1 VTNRKNALMVLGT
14 ASHVGKSILTAGLGR
29 IFADEGYRV
38 APFKGQNMSL
48 NSAATPDGGEIGRAQ
63 ALQAEA
69 CRVIPRIEMN
79 PVLLKPSTDTGAQ
92 VILLGKI
99 WGQVTAWDYHTRRV
113 ECLFP
118 EVLNAYKR
126 LAVDHDLILLE
137 GAGSPAEI
145 NLRAHDIANM
155 RMAHTADAA
164 CILVGDID
172 RGGVFASLLGTLELL
187 EAEDRARIRGFVINK
202 FRGDESLLRPGVKT
216 IEGRLG
222 LPCVGIVPY
231 LSDLGLDE
239 EDGVALDDRASAARH
254 WKMHGNGQTRP
265 LRIGVIALPHMANF
279 TDFDALA
286 REPSVSLAF
295 LEQPEQIAIAD
306 LVLLPGSKQ
315 TLEDLEWLEHR
326 GFSRELCRLFEK
338 GIPLVGICGGFQ
350 MLGSLIEDP
359 DGTEN
364 EGKPRMERGLGYLP
378 VRTVLRT
385 EKTVRRVRGRMR
397 SEFLGI
403 SLSPEAF
410 FQGYEIHVG
419 ETVYETGAK
428 PFAEITREGITGSF
442 PDGALSGSGR
452 VLGTYVHGLFD
463 NDEFRH
469 GLLSAARQALNL
481 APAETWAN
489 VAAEREARIDRLAA
503 HLRKSLDMNLIR
515 SWLIAPAKQ

>member
-1 VTNRKNALMVLGT
+1 M
-14 ASHVGKSILTAGLGR
+14 
-29 IFADEGYRV
+29 
-38 APFKGQNMSL
+38 
-48 NSAATPDGGEIGRAQ
+48 
-63 ALQAEA
+63 
-69 CRVIPRIEMN
+69 
-79 PVLLKPSTDTGAQ
+79 
-92 VILLGKI
+92 
-99 WGQVTAWDYHTRRV
+99 
-113 ECLFP
+113 
-118 EVLNAYKR
+118 
-126 LAVDHDLILLE
+126 
-137 GAGSPAEI
+137 
-145 NLRAHDIANM
+145 
-155 RMAHTADAA
+155 
-164 CILVGDID
+164 
-172 RGGVFASLLGTLELL
+172 
-187 EAEDRARIRGFVINK
+187 
-202 FRGDESLLRPGVKT
+202 
-216 IEGRLG
+216 
-222 LPCVGIVPY
+222 
-231 LSDLGLDE
+231 
-239 EDGVALDDRASAARH
+239 
-254 WKMHGNGQTRP
+254 
-265 LRIGVIALPHMANF
+265 
-279 TDFDALA
+279 
-286 REPSVSLAF
+286 
-295 LEQPEQIAIAD
+295 AIAD

-359 DGTEN
+359 EGTEN

-428 PFAEITREGITGSF
+428 PFAEITRDGITGSF